1 MLLRVQRAGRGITSR
16 LALVYKQPGL
26 ELLSVLKGKNQ
37 KDLEQE
43 FPMRPLSLFRFGP
56 NDSGLFKDYPVKPH
70 GLLSQN

>member
-43 FPMRPLSLFRFGP
+43 FPMRPPSFSFALDPMILVSSRTT
-56 NDSGLFKDYPVKPH
+56 
-70 GLLSQN
+70 Q